1 MELNFVAIGVATVV
15 QFVIGAAWYT
25 PVFGTLWG
33 KIHGFDT
40 LSLAEQKAAQTQM
53 MPLLL
58 VQFALT
64 FMTSFVLDLLLAGMP
79 ADWNAYG
86 FALFIWLGFV
96 MPAQVS
102 AVLFGGTEPKWVL
115 SKIAVSIGAS
125 FFCYLAAAF
134 VFVLMG

>member
-15 QFVIGAAWYT
+15 QFVIGAVWYT

-58 VQFALT
+58 VQFVLT

>member
-15 QFVIGAAWYT
+15 QFVIGAVWYT